1 MSVLQDAPGTPGT
14 VATGT
19 TEVGQGDTPA
29 QVSDKTPWTM
39 LSNSVPL
46 SLSPVPSLETEAHL
60 QPQKPGFR
68 VVHRSPLSPL
78 KDQGGG
84 LSIRT
89 HLRLLK
95 ETPDSRL
102 MRSGEL
108 LCLGLPAQ
116 DMMDPMVLRDSRLP
130 LQGK

>member
-84 LSIRT
+84 SQYQDPP
-89 HLRLLK
+89 
-95 ETPDSRL
+95 ETTEGNSGLQIDEKWGVALPGSP
-102 MRSGEL
+102 RSGHDGSHGPA
-108 LCLGLPAQ
+108 GLTAAAA
-116 DMMDPMVLRDSRLP
+116 
-130 LQGK
+130 G